1 MNENERE
8 KRTSMPD
15 KTIYLK
21 MDAKIKLRGDV
32 VRIGDLGKVY
42 CEETNVVNKIKTL
55 QIYRF
60 QKSDKNRCVIGVL
73 KVIELIHQEYPGFTI
88 DIVGETESIVEQ
100 LSEKSKPRWID
111 YIKITFVSA
120 LCFFG
125 TIYTVMSYHNEI
137 SIVDLFDEIYVMM
150 TGMESDGFTA
160 LEAAYSIGLSL
171 GIIIFYNHIGKRKLT
186 PDPSPISVEMRT
198 YEDDVNQALVEL
210 ANREEKTIDVN

>member
-1 MNENERE
+1 M
-8 KRTSMPD
+8 SD

-21 MDAKIKLRGDV
+21 MNAKIKLRGDV

-42 CEETNVVNKIKTL
+42 CNDTTVVNKIKTL
-55 QIYRF
+55 QVYRF
-60 QKSDKNRCVIGVL
+60 QKSDHSRCIIGVL
-73 KVIELIHQEYPGFTI
+73 KVIELIHQEYPGFSI

-100 LSEKSKPRWID
+100 ISGKSKPQWLD

-137 SIVDLFDEIYVMM
+137 SIVGLFDEIYTMV
-150 TGMESDGFTA
+150 TGLESDGFTA

-186 PDPSPISVEMRT
+186 PDPSPITVEMRT
-198 YEDDVNQALVEL
+198 YEDDVNSSLVEM
-210 ANREEKTIDVN
+210 ANREEKTIDVG